1 MTSTSNLIEQVIEAW
16 QNMQA
21 KRRWYNVLPTA
32 LLPTTQP
39 MYYLLLVLHL
49 P

>member
-21 KRRWYNVLPTA
+21 KTP
-32 LLPTTQP
+32 
-39 MYYLLLVLHL
+39 LVQ
-49 P
+49 